1 MQSPEVQNVINSLGI
16 VGRSPMLMEALNK
29 AVQVAPYDVTV
40 LVTGENGSGKDF
52 FYKILHNGSRRRH
65 KKCIAVNCGGLPE
78 GTIDSELFGH
88 VKGAFTGA
96 VADRKGYFEEV
107 DGGTIFLDEVG
118 DLPMAI
124 QAKLLRVLDKG
135 EIIRMGSS
143 EVRKVDVRVVAAT
156 NVDLKRAISEGR
168 FREDLYYRLS
178 TVRIQVPALRERRED
193 IHLLFRRFASDT
205 ASKYRMTRGIE
216 LTDDARLMLESYD
229 WPGNV
234 RQLLHVVE
242 EMTIAEMD
250 RVISRETL
258 AKYLKFETAPKVNEQ
273 NKEDAF
279 GQWEKII
286 QLYQMVGELKREL
299 DEVRSYLGLHGS
311 HLQHKPRQLVAQ
323 PSDSPIVSSPTSV
336 NAIDTSLNK
345 AQESL
350 DEMIQEVEAEDWDSD
365 SQDIDAATQRA
376 SQQPMHRVPGNEDRP
391 RTMEEIEHDAIE
403 NAMRRNG
410 DNKRKAAKELGI
422 SERTIHRKT
431 QEEK

>member
-311 HLQHKPRQLVAQ
+311 HLQRKPRQLVAQ